1 MPAFACRLK
10 WNTINRKRRRRGFV
24 TADDGGPERTLNDD
38 RPTLWTTVGGLLP
51 ADDILPLH
59 FRRESGTK
67 LIIWGDSADVASC
80 AFLGQI
86 NEIHF
91 YPNPK
96 HIHSQRPISTYSLNM
111 NFVCT
116 WISFRLYEKSH
127 RRGTN
132 AKCGIIKWRVLYTT
146 DVYENLRRQQHGPI
160 ITWTNHNN
168 YTELTV
174 LILSWSKTLIY
185 DLTTRL

>member
-1 MPAFACRLK
+1 MNDGRRAAAGRRYLAVTFSPRIRHETHNLRRLCRC
-10 WNTINRKRRRRGFV
+10 RSR
-24 TADDGGPERTLNDD
+24 
-38 RPTLWTTVGGLLP
+38 
-51 ADDILPLH
+51 
-59 FRRESGTK
+59 
-67 LIIWGDSADVASC
+67 
-80 AFLGQI
+80 AFLGQLFGT